1 MLRTSREIWRQ
12 PNEPQSNRYHDGQD
26 SPPSWLAA
34 LSREREIFLILK
46 SEAKKVVRSRTV
58 TGRADAMPLDQ
69 QQAFEARVDAEF
81 RDYYQTERAKHEIVA
96 VDDIYAVQH
105 FGHADVAIIDLSHFT
120 LRERKLRHGE
130 DRSTV
135 LRHLREAREHIGA
148 AAKRFVPSGQIV
160 DLSGIRTSVKKQ
172 AQAGDF
178 LSKVR
183 IA

>member
-1 MLRTSREIWRQ
+1 MNHSLIA
-12 PNEPQSNRYHDGQD
+12 YHDGQD

-34 LSREREIFLILK
+34 LFREREIFLILK

-81 RDYYQTERAKHEIVA
+81 REYYQTERAKHEIVA

-160 DLSGIRTSVKKQ
+160 DLSGISTSVKKQ

-183 IA
+183 IV